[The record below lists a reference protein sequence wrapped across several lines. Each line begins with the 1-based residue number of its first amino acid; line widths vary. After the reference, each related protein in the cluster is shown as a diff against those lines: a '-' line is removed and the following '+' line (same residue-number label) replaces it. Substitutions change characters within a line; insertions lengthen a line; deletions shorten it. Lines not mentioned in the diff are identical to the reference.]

1 MIDHAL
7 VKETPNTGTPEA
19 LSKVPSPAASGN
31 LAGGASFPPA
41 PLFSHPTQRLIL
53 EIAGDCICVACL
65 FFMLFV
71 GLFFG
76 GIK

>member
-1 MIDHAL
+1 MRDRAL
-7 VKETPNTGTPEA
+7 FNEIPNTGTPEA

-31 LAGGASFPPA
+31 LAGGVSFPPA
-41 PLFSHPTQRLIL
+41 PLIPLPTQRLIA

-76 GIK
+76 GTQ